1 MNKSVLLRPG
11 FDRPLPRKALSVAL
25 GVADVELAERL
36 AAAVEGDGMVVSVR
50 ARNITTL
57 LSQLD
62 GEPVDAVVVDRPAK
76 RQAEVRA
83 SVRSLIAV
91 AERAPAL
98 LLCDT
103 VKRGF
108 VRTALKAGAHG
119 ILLIADAEKGLPAA
133 IHAACAGHVVIS
145 AQVAYGAMESAA
157 LSHREKQVLG
167 MVVMGYTN
175 RQISEKLY
183 LAESTVKG
191 HLSSTF
197 DKLGVNS
204 RSEAAALILDPS
216 VAEGAGIPQLWKV
229 ANGNGAVP
237 IDRSQ
242 RVDGALLGRRKAS

>member
-1 MNKSVLLRPG
+1 
-11 FDRPLPRKALSVAL
+11 VAL
-25 GVADVELAERL
+25 GLADAELAEKL
-36 AAAVEGDGMVVSVR
+36 ATAVESDGMVVSLH
-50 ARNITTL
+50 APSITAL
-57 LSQLD
+57 LPLLD
-62 GEPVDAVVVDRPAK
+62 GELVDAVVVDQPAK

-83 SVRSLIAV
+83 SVQSLLSV
-91 AERAPAL
+91 AERAPTL

-119 ILLIADAEKGLPAA
+119 ILLLSEVENGLPAA
-133 IHAACAGHVVIS
+133 IRAACAGHVVIS

-167 MVVMGYTN
+167 MVVMGLTN
-175 RQISEKLY
+175 RQISEKLF

-229 ANGNGAVP
+229 ATGNGPIP
-237 IDRSQ
+237 IDRSAQ
-242 RVDGALLGRRKAS
+242 PDSIFLRNRKAS